1 MYGGGPLFEKKKN
14 IWNDLISM
22 FFFKKRRPLSKMFFK
37 QNVITILTHVLM
49 DILNVLVCNL
59 KK

>member
-22 FFFKKRRPLSKMFFK
+22 FF
-37 QNVITILTHVLM
+37 
-49 DILNVLVCNL
+49 L
-59 KK
+59 KKKTT